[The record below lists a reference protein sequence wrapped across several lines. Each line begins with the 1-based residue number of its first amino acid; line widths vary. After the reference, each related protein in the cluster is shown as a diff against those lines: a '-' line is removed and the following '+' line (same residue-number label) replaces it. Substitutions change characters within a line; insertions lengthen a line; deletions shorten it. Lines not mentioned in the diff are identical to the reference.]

1 MELIVVIALIVGA
14 VVLRKQ
20 GTRLSL
26 LEKDVATLCARL
38 AGGVPADALAPAAEQ
53 PADDYPA
60 EEAPALLREE
70 ADALPEAG
78 AEADAAAGPWSAAA
92 ARIAEDDDEAQEAPA
107 AAASAQAPK
116 RDFETALGTRWAV
129 WVGGLALALGGVFL
143 VRYSI
148 EAGIFGPRVRLAG
161 AALFGVLLALAGEV
175 ARRRGFR
182 APVAGVAGAYVP
194 GILTAAATFTLFSTV
209 YATHGIYGL
218 IGPTVAFV
226 LLAALA
232 LATMGLAL
240 LHGQA
245 LAGLG
250 LLGSYV
256 TPVLVSTEAPS
267 VWTLFSYLA
276 IVLAAAV
283 AIASLRRW
291 RFLAAAAFMGAG
303 LWSLAYLA
311 RAYGLEAAPVAMLNG
326 VGIAVLAGLW
336 LARTGD
342 GGQDDDREGGRQ
354 LDPASVVA
362 AFFLFV
368 VTTFLA
374 RGLDGLPVQA
384 GYWAACLLAAALAA
398 AAWRERAAPLL
409 HAAGLA
415 MLFIAGWAILGGR
428 VDIDVLYGGLLFDG
442 VWLQPGG
449 DPFLPWSLALGGLFL
464 AAGVAVARLTVP
476 AEPGRAAAW
485 AFWAALVPLWV
496 VATAWLSLGDLNVD
510 WRFAAAGF
518 AIAAILGGGAEL
530 VARAEAPPQA
540 GGRAVSCLVAGAAA
554 ALCYALLAAFGPVL
568 TTVLTGLAAA
578 LPAAATRL
586 RSWPV
591 LGWASAGLAAAT
603 LARIGIDPTIAGQ
616 EFLSA
621 TPVLNALTPGYL
633 VPAAAAAYA
642 AWQLAHTTGGRPRL
656 AMEAFAA
663 LFALVGVAMLVR
675 HAMNGGVIDA
685 GEPSLAEQSIYSLIM
700 IGGSAI
706 LLALDLRAPSPVF
719 RNGSIALGALSV
731 LAVVSSHLIG
741 LNPLFTNDSTG
752 LIPVFNLI
760 LLAYL
765 IPALAMAA
773 LAWRAHGLR
782 PGWYVAGLASGA
794 AALAFAWVSLS
805 IRRLFHGEFI
815 GAWKGMGAIETY
827 TYSAVWLA
835 LGVAVLVAG
844 LRFGSRALR
853 LGSAALVVLAV
864 AKVFL
869 YDMREL
875 EGVLRALSFMGLG
888 AVLIGIGMFY
898 QRMLPGAAGAQ
909 KPEEA

>member
-1 MELIVVIALIVGA
+1 MELIVIIALVVAA
-14 VVLRKQ
+14 VTLRRQ
-20 GTRLSL
+20 NTRLAA
-26 LEKDVATLCARL
+26 LERDVAGLRAL
-38 AGGVPADALAPAAEQ
+38 LSGGEPVAAAVADEPAAEAAAS
-53 PADDYPA
+53 PVEDVVADD
-60 EEAPALLREE
+60 
-70 ADALPEAG
+70 
-78 AEADAAAGPWSAAA
+78 AEADTAGPWAAA
-92 ARIAEDDDEAQEAPA
+92 ARTAGEEAEVQVVAAPA
-107 AAASAQAPK
+107 GAPAPAPK
-116 RDFETALGTRWAV
+116 RDLETALGTRWAV

-161 AALFGVLLALAGEV
+161 AALFGLALAAAGEV

-182 APVAGVAGAYVP
+182 APAAGVAGAYVP
-194 GILTAAATFTLFSTV
+194 AILTAAATFTLFSAV
-209 YATHGIYGL
+209 YAAHGIYGFV
-218 IGPTVAFV
+218 GPAAAFT
-226 LLAALA
+226 LLAAIA
-232 LATMGLAL
+232 LATMALSL

-250 LLGSYV
+250 LLGSYA
-256 TPVLVSTEAPS
+256 TPVLVSSEAPA

-276 IVLAAAV
+276 LVLAAAV
-283 AIASLRRW
+283 AVASLRRW
-291 RFLAAAAFMGAG
+291 RFLSGAAFLGAG
-303 LWSLAYLA
+303 LWSLAYL
-311 RAYGLEAAPVAMLNG
+311 GTSFGMDVAPVAVLNG
-326 VGIAVLAGLW
+326 LGIAVLAGLW
-336 LARTGD
+336 LARAG
-342 GGQDDDREGGRQ
+342 EGERRP
-354 LDPASVVA
+354 DPASLIA

-374 RGLDGLPVQA
+374 RGIGGVPLGG
-384 GYWAACLLAAALAA
+384 GYWAAGLLAAALAA

-415 MLFIAGWAILGGR
+415 MLFVAGHAILGGR
-428 VDIDVLYGGLLFDG
+428 IDIDVLYGDLLFDG

-464 AAGVAVARLTVP
+464 AAGVAVARLVVP

-485 AFWAALVPLWV
+485 AFWAAAVPLWV

-510 WRFAAAGF
+510 WRFAAGGL
-518 AIAAILGGGAEL
+518 AIAAILAVAAEL
-530 VARAEAPPQA
+530 VGRAEMPAQA

-554 ALCYALLAAFGPVL
+554 ALCYALLAGFGPVL

-586 RSWPV
+586 RAWPA
-591 LGWASAGLAAAT
+591 LGWASAGFAAVV
-603 LARIGIDPTIAGQ
+603 LARIGVDPTVAGRD
-616 EFLSA
+616 FLSA

-642 AWQLAHTTGGRPRL
+642 AWQLARTTGGRPRL
-656 AMEAFAA
+656 AMEAFSA
-663 LFALVGVAMLVR
+663 LFALVGAAMLVR

-700 IGGSAI
+700 IGGGAI
-706 LLALDLRAPSPVF
+706 LLALDRRAPSPVF
-719 RNGSIALGALSV
+719 RNGSIALGVLSL
-731 LAVVSSHLIG
+731 LAVVLAHLG
-741 LNPLFTNDSTG
+741 RMNPLFTNEPTG
-752 LIPVFNLI
+752 TIPVFNLL

-765 IPALAMAA
+765 LPAVAMAA
-773 LAWRAHGLR
+773 LAWRAHGRR
-782 PGWYVAGLASGA
+782 PRWYVAGLACGA
-794 AALAFAWVSLS
+794 VALAFAWVSLS

-815 GAWKGMGAIETY
+815 GAWKGMGAVETY
-827 TYSAVWLA
+827 TYSAAWLV

-844 LRFGSRALR
+844 LRFGSRGLR

-898 QRMLPGAAGAQ
+898 QRMLPASRADAAGQA
-909 KPEEA
+909 